1 MKVTDVQP
9 QKNDSSKVSVF
20 IDGDY
25 AFSLDEVDALV
36 MGIKPGLE
44 VEREKL
50 GEMVF
55 ASKFAKAKNTALKLI
70 SRKTVCRKMVVDL
83 LLEKGFDE
91 EITDAVC
98 TEFESLG
105 YIDDYNYASLFLE
118 YAMEKMW
125 GERKIRYELSNKGI
139 SKDIIEE
146 VLSEATFVDSESLSK
161 IIIEKYRGL
170 DFTDIKVKQKIQRF
184 FVLRGFDFSDINE
197 AINICIT
204 IEDEK

>member
-36 MGIKPGLE
+36 MGIKTGLE

-55 ASKFAKAKNTALKLI
+55 ASKFAKAKNAALKLI
-70 SRKTVCRKMVVDL
+70 SRKSVCRKMIVDL
-83 LLEKGFDE
+83 LFEKGFDE

-98 TEFESLG
+98 AEFESLG
-105 YIDDYNYASLFLE
+105 YIDDYSYASLFVE
-118 YAMEKMW
+118 YALEKMW
-125 GERKIRYELSNKGI
+125 GERKIRYELGVKGI
-139 SKDIIEE
+139 SKDIIDEI
-146 VLSEATFVDSESLSK
+146 LSETSAADVNTLSE
-161 IIIEKYRGL
+161 IILEKYRGL
-170 DFTDIKVKQKIQRF
+170 DFEDIKIKQKIQRF
-184 FVLRGFDFSDINE
+184 FISRGFDYSQINE

-204 IEDEK
+204 NKDER